1 MRTLS
6 RSVTNAITTWRRK
19 PIEAVEKSRAVK
31 LLTNG
36 IIGLIA
42 LLIWTGTSGSMAAG
56 GVLKGEA
63 SWFSTEACQFNR
75 DSRCPTASGASLYQL
90 IRDGVPY
97 AAMWD
102 VPLHSQVE
110 VCGRVGCQKVDILDR
125 GPARKLN
132 RLIDLNP
139 DTFEAIC
146 GDLALGVC
154 PVSVHPITP

>member
-1 MRTLS
+1 MGRNFPERLFCILCRLLGTTTLFFAFGVGLGRVCLANDGRPHLAGHPS
-6 RSVTNAITTWRRK
+6 A
-19 PIEAVEKSRAVK
+19 KS
-31 LLTNG
+31 
-36 IIGLIA
+36 
-42 LLIWTGTSGSMAAG
+42 SG
-56 GVLKGEA
+56 VA
-63 SWFSTEACQFNR
+63 SWYDASCCVSNR
-75 DSRCPTASGASLYQL
+75 DPRCPTASGASLYQL

-110 VCGRVGCQKVDILDR
+110 VCGRLGCQRVDILDR

-146 GDLALGVC
+146 GDLAHGVC
-154 PVSVHPITP
+154 QVEVSEVRP